1 MEERL
6 ERLEALT
13 IVNMALGL
21 IGAEPIVSGDPAQ
34 SRAERTALEFLDTTR
49 DSLLEEH
56 PWNFA
61 SVRQSLTQS
70 ADPPAFGFPYAYDL
84 PPDFIRLNTTELR
97 EPYAVT
103 GRRLEIRRGPPCF
116 LRYVRRVRNAA
127 EWPALLREVWSWRLA
142 EKIGMS
148 IAAPEMKRLVKSGAE
163 EAYLKLARAKR
174 LDAQHE
180 RLPVER
186 PSAEGYGWLLA
197 RRF

>member
-34 SRAERTALEFLDTTR
+34 SRAERAALEFLPTTR

-61 SVRQSLTQS
+61 SVRRSLVQS
-70 ADPPAFGFPYAYDL
+70 AEPPVFGFPYAYDL
-84 PPDFIRLNTTELR
+84 PPDYIRLNTTELR
-97 EPYAVT
+97 EPYSVT
-103 GRRLEIRRGPPCF
+103 GRRLEIRRRPPCF
-116 LRYVRRVRNAA
+116 LRYVRRIETA
-127 EWPALLREVWSWRLA
+127 EAWPALLREVWSWRLA
-142 EKIGMS
+142 DKIAMS
-148 IAAPEMKRLVKSGAE
+148 LAAPEMKRLVKSGAE

-174 LDAQHE
+174 IDAQHE
-180 RLPVER
+180 RLAQER
-186 PSAEGYGWLLA
+186 PPTTDYGWLTA
-197 RRF
+197 RRW